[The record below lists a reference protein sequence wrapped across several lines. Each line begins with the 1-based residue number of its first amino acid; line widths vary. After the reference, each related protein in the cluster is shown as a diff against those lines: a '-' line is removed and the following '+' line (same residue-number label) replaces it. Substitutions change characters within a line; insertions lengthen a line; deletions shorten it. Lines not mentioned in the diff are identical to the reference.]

1 MFAAATA
8 TLPARHRMNHGFANA
23 YAAVGVHTA
32 VEAASP
38 HRLVAM
44 LYEGL
49 LDSLARARGALQ
61 RGQIEVK
68 ASELSRAQRIVDEGL
83 KAALDPAGGELT
95 QQLDALYAYTSL
107 RITQANLR
115 NDAAAIEECQR
126 LIEPLQQ
133 AWLAIAPQ
141 ADVAARRD
149 AR

>member
-1 MFAAATA
+1 MFAATA
-8 TLPARHRMNHGFANA
+8 TPSARHRMNHGFANA
-23 YAAVGVHTA
+23 YAAVGVHTG
-32 VEAASP
+32 VETATP

-61 RGQIEVK
+61 QGQIELK

-83 KAALDPAGGELT
+83 KAALNPAGGELT
-95 QQLDALYAYTSL
+95 QQLEALYAYTSL

-126 LIEPLQQ
+126 LIEPVQQ

-141 ADVAARRD
+141 AAVAARQD

>member
-1 MFAAATA
+1 MFAATA
-8 TLPARHRMNHGFANA
+8 SHPARHRMTNGFANA
-23 YAAVGVHTA
+23 YAAVGVHTG
-32 VEAASP
+32 VDAATP

-61 RGQIEVK
+61 QGQIELK

-83 KAALDPAGGELT
+83 KAALNPAGGELT
-95 QQLDALYAYTSL
+95 QQLEALYAYTSL

-126 LIEPLQQ
+126 LIEPVQQ

-141 ADVAARRD
+141 ADTAARQGVR
-149 AR
+149 

>member
-1 MFAAATA
+1 MFAATA
-8 TLPARHRMNHGFANA
+8 SPLQRHRTNHGFANA
-23 YAAVGVHTA
+23 YATVGVQTGVETA
-32 VEAASP
+32 TP

-49 LDSLARARGALQ
+49 LDSLTRARGALQ
-61 RGQIEVK
+61 QGQIELK

-95 QQLDALYAYTSL
+95 QHLEALYAYTSL

-126 LIEPLQQ
+126 LIGPVQQ

-141 ADVAARRD
+141 AGEVARRD